1 MGYQDYTTL
10 LELLDDLED
19 IADMLASEGEP
30 ARRLEDY
37 LAERVR
43 LLGTQSPA
51 ATHGED
57 TP

>member
-19 IADMLASEGEP
+19 IADMLASAGEP
-30 ARRLEDY
+30 TRPLEDY
-37 LAERVR
+37 LAERAR
-43 LLGTQSPA
+43 LLGTHSSA
-51 ATHGED
+51 ATYGED